1 MENISEPIQE
11 YIKKSNSG
19 WYINFYLKEGVDME
33 RAIRRGMEEHIEE
46 LCQEV
51 YHYEKNDKT
60 FRELLD
66 QHNIPYTHL
75 VWTPPEHHYNDIL
88 PTDTN
93 TSNIQQSAPEN
104 SVINPTIRI
113 KRKVKKRKKDS
124 T

>member
-11 YIKKSNSG
+11 YIKNSYSS
-19 WYINFYLKEGVDME
+19 WYIKFYLKEGIDIE

-46 LCQEV
+46 LCTAIH
-51 YHYEKNDKT
+51 HYEKNDKT

-75 VWTPPEHHYNDIL
+75 VWTPPEYHYNDIL
-88 PTDTN
+88 PTDTS

-104 SVINPTIRI
+104 SVINPIK

-124 T
+124 I